1 MMKTT
6 PNLTAEQRSEA
17 LDKAMQVR
25 KERAVIREG
34 LKNGL
39 IGIERV
45 LELADG
51 GCEAA
56 ANMRVRQLISAMPGY
71 ALAKTERTMRELRI
85 SDGKRVK
92 GLGSRQRAALVG
104 IFGGRARDGMI
115 DDQSKV
121 E

>member
-1 MMKTT
+1 MI
-6 PNLTAEQRSEA
+6 PNLTADQRREG

-45 LELADG
+45 LDLADG
-51 GCEAA
+51 GCAAA
-56 ANMRVRQLISAMPGY
+56 ANMRVSQLISAMPGY

-85 SDGKRVK
+85 SDRKRIK
-92 GLGSRQRAALVG
+92 GLGSKQRAALVRV
-104 IFGGRARDGMI
+104 FGGRACDGML
-115 DDQSKV
+115 DDQSKA